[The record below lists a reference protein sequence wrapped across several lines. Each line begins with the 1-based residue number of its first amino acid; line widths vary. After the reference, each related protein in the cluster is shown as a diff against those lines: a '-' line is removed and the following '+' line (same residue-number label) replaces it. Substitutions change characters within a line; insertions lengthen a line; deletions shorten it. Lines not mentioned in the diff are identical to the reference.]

1 MLRLLASVV
10 LATASAHSA
19 GLHFVEDDYA
29 GAVARAKSE
38 HKPIVSDSW
47 ASWCH
52 TCLSM
57 QRYVFPDPGLR
68 PVKDAAV
75 YLSIDTENPKNKE
88 FVDGFPLDA
97 WPTFL
102 VIDPED
108 GMVLGRWV
116 GSATPNEFRLFVQQG
131 VEALRAKANPSPA
144 DAEMRKGYEARAI
157 RDFPGAAAA
166 YGRAIELTGADDPAR
181 PGRLALYAFALS
193 RVKTE
198 DANRKCVALGQK
210 EMSAA
215 GNSGVAAGIAEVVSD
230 CARALPKQDPEA
242 AQALRESTQK
252 MVSLVRD
259 PDAPLS
265 VDDRSDL
272 MATLADIYDDGG
284 RHADA
289 VAIMRKRVALL
300 EGGAK
305 KAPDHTMASTFDAH
319 RVDSYLYLREPK
331 KAEALLSAR
340 EKEMPSDYNPPAR
353 LARVYFEEKKLP
365 EAEKAV
371 DRALARMTRGQ
382 RQVGILGLKA
392 KILAAQGKPA
402 GAVIREQLAIFR
414 ELPKTQQ
421 NPDTEQSLTKA
432 LAEAEK
438 QAGKTAAR

>member
-1 MLRLLASVV
+1 MLPLLASVA
-10 LATASAHSA
+10 LAAASAHSG
-19 GLHFVEDDYA
+19 GLRFIEDDYA
-29 GAVARAKSE
+29 GAVTRARSE

-75 YLSIDTENPKNKE
+75 YLSIDTENPRNKE
-88 FVDGFPLDA
+88 FVDRFPLDA

-108 GMVLGRWV
+108 GTVLGRWV
-116 GSATPNEFRLFVQQG
+116 GSATPNEFRSFVQQG

-144 DAEMRKGYEARAI
+144 DAEMRKGYEARAM
-157 RDFPGAAAA
+157 RDFPAAAAA
-166 YGRAIELTGADDPAR
+166 YGRALQLTAASDPAR

-198 DANRKCVALGQK
+198 DSNRDCVALGLA
-210 EMSAA
+210 EMNAA
-215 GNSGVAAGIAEVVSD
+215 GNSGVAAGIADVVAG
-230 CARALPKQDPEA
+230 CARELPKDDPKA

-252 MVSLVRD
+252 METLVRD
-259 PDAPLS
+259 PGASLS
-265 VDDRSDL
+265 VDDRSDA
-272 MATLADIYDDGG
+272 MATLADIYDDAG

-289 VAIMRKRVALL
+289 LAMMRRRVALL
-300 EGGAK
+300 EGAAK

-319 RVDSYLYLREPK
+319 RVDSYLYLGQPK
-331 KAEALLSAR
+331 KAETLLSAR
-340 EKEMPSDYNPPAR
+340 EKEMSADYNPPAR

-371 DRALARMTRGQ
+371 DRALAKMTRGQ
-382 RQVGILGLKA
+382 RQIGILGLKA
-392 KILAAQGKPA
+392 KILAAQGKPT
-402 GAVIREQLAIFR
+402 GDVIREQLAIFR
-414 ELPKTQQ
+414 DLPRTQQ
-421 NPDTEQSLTKA
+421 NPDTERSLTKA
-432 LAEAEK
+432 LAEAGK
-438 QAGKTAAR
+438 QAGNTGAR